1 VVSFPTRAERAPD
14 GWRRGI
20 SSQTPHGVGVVW
32 AKVLGDAFDARF
44 DALWRRYCYVYCD
57 ARAVPVIHRGQVAW
71 SAGALDAQAMQRA
84 AQCLVGERD
93 FSSFRAAACQSK
105 SPWRR
110 VLSVDVSRRR
120 DLVAIDISANAFVMH
135 MVRNIAG
142 ALREVGAGNMSAG
155 AFKDM
160 FELRDRTLAPPTAPP
175 QGLYLVDVG
184 YPHWPAQARLPA
196 ML

>member
-1 VVSFPTRAERAPD
+1 MSFPTNAERPPD

-20 SSQTPHGVGVVW
+20 SSQTPRGVGVVW
-32 AKVLGDAFDARF
+32 AKVLGEPFDARF
-44 DALWRRYCYVYCD
+44 DALWRRYCYVYSD
-57 ARAVPVIHRGQVAW
+57 ARAVPVIDRGQVAR
-71 SAGALDAQAMQRA
+71 SANALDADAMQCA

-93 FSSFRAAACQSK
+93 FSSFRAAACQSR

-110 VLSVDVSRRR
+110 VLSVAVSRRR
-120 DLVAIDISANAFVMH
+120 DFVAVDISANAFVMH

-142 ALREVGAGNMSAG
+142 ALREVGAGNVSAD
-155 AFKDM
+155 AFRAI
-160 FELRDRTLAPPTAPP
+160 FEQRDRTLAPATAPP

-184 YPHWPAQARLPA
+184 YRQWPPRARLPA